1 MKINKDNLKIDFF
14 EHAEPGQLDLTIILL
29 LIHIPM
35 IAATRITSK
44 YKRLRLGLFI
54 VYGFGMICFV
64 LFVFCGKLCW
74 IVKY

>member
-44 YKRLRLGLFI
+44 YKRLRLRLFM
-54 VYGFGMICFV
+54 VYGFGMISFV
-64 LFVFCGKLCW
+64 LLLIFSNLLN
-74 IVKY
+74 